1 MTHSSAEILI
11 KDYHIPAEKI
21 TVIPHGTHLVPH
33 SHQKVLKD
41 KYNLS
46 GKKVLSTFGLL
57 SSGKNIETTL
67 EALPAIIKKN
77 PDTLFLI
84 IGKTH
89 PSVIKQ
95 EGEKYRNV
103 LEAKVIELQLQQYV
117 KFINHFLPLPDL
129 LEYLQLTD

>member
-1 MTHSSAEILI
+1 MKILVN
-11 KDYHIPAEKI
+11 DYEVAGEKI

-33 SHQKVLKD
+33 SDKKLLKN
-41 KYNLS
+41 KYELS

-67 EALPAIIKKN
+67 KALPAIVKTN
-77 PDTLFLI
+77 PDVLFLI

-95 EGEKYRNV
+95 EGEKYREN
-103 LEAKVIELQLQQYV
+103 LEAMVAGLQLQQHV
-117 KFINHFLPLPDL
+117 KFINHFLTPDR
-129 LEYLQLTD
+129 TVGIFTAH